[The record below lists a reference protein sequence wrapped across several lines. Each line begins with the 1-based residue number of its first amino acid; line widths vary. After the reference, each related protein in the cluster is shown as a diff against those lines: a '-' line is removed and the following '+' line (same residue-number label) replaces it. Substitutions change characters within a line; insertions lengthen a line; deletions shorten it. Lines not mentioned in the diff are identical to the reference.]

1 MEGPQAEHRE
11 FDAGLK
17 KYDEYLKS
25 VMGGDEEF
33 DGEKLRGIVDE
44 VMPVVHGHLD
54 REIDVL
60 VGLGRFEESVDWMPI
75 FEEVVS
81 NSASRDM
88 KQSWYRVSLS

>member
-1 MEGPQAEHRE
+1 M
-11 FDAGLK
+11 K

-44 VMPVVHGHLD
+44 VMLVVYGYLD

-60 VGLGRFEESVDWMPI
+60 VGLGRFEESVDWMLI
-75 FEEVVS
+75 FEEVVLNLVS
-81 NSASRDM
+81 WDM
-88 KQSWYRVSLS
+88 K